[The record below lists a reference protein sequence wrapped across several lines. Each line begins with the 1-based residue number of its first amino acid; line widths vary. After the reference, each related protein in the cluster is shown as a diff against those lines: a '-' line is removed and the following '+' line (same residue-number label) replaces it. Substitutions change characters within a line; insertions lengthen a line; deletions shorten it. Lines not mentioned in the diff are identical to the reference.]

1 MAKTQTLNSNDK
13 FKIKSYFYKSLNS
26 NNIIQNHNL
35 FKFILFLVY
44 NILIS
49 NAAYI
54 QLKVNGIGNQQIL
67 SDYYDIEK
75 YYPFRIFINDN
86 EVQILREKKVLISK
100 ITDIIKLEWIH
111 PYHNLS
117 YLFANVS
124 SITSITMSNMINQ
137 NTNISYMFYNCI
149 SLQNFSMINN
159 PANIVDNFV
168 GDMRYMFYNCYSLN
182 NFSFDKFR
190 FDNYID
196 ISYIFYNCSNL
207 KYVTYNT
214 NNNIKVKDMRYSFYN
229 CNSLVSINFNKFET
243 SGCINM
249 SYAFYNCFTFD
260 SITINNYLQIND
272 MRFLFF
278 NNTGLKYINIK
289 FSSDCK
295 YNMSYSFYNCKNLQ
309 TFSCNNWLIRPN
321 DMRNMF
327 FNSGN
332 LIYIEFELGGNANGL
347 NMTRMFYNCNNIS
360 IVKFKETYYYSYY
373 YYPSDLHAMFYN
385 CTSLTSVYFHHF
397 KSDKVEDMS
406 YMFYN
411 CIILEYFI
419 STEYF
424 NNYLTTNLKGMF
436 ENCEKLT
443 SFSLSSFDTSNV
455 EIMWS
460 MFKGCTGL
468 TYINLDNFDT
478 SKVTDMESMFEG
490 CSNLTSLNLKFNT
503 TKVQYMNKMFKD
515 CISLENLYFKNINT
529 SSIGTMHQMFYNCRS
544 LKYVNLYNLEERGQ
558 SVIDIFE
565 KASNDFKICVKEH
578 ENIPKIFNILYNLEN
593 ANRDCSGA
601 CYGDWRIEIP
611 EKKYCCPKF
620 KYEDNCYDKCP
631 SKTKTYSNY
640 FDGKICQSFNCS
652 YLYNYEQSECITSL
666 TPGHYI
672 NDTESKTIDKCHKN
686 CLTCKGKGIDG
697 DSNCTKCKENVKN
710 IFRGNC
716 YDTCLDGTLPN
727 SNECKC
733 FEKKCLTC
741 SEESLA
747 YDLCLTCNE
756 KEGYFEKID
765 ENINISNF
773 VDCYKNP
780 EKYFHNS
787 TSNKYEPCFNSCEY
801 CTQLGNYETH
811 YCTKC
816 DFNFSFAIQINDIA
830 SETPI
835 YNCYPNCTYYY
846 YFDENNVYQCTE
858 GPKCP
863 KEYGR
868 LVFGSR
874 QCVKNCSDHPLQKK
888 EYRKTCYEKCP
899 VDPSLLIEVGDLCRA
914 ACPSFEE
921 PFEMVEQQVCV
932 SNCTIMERK
941 DGLCITNYVGNKSNA
956 EVQDKV
962 LTNLMED
969 IIETFNYSYV
979 DDYTS
984 IVLEEKNHTYE
995 IITTNSKV
1003 RNPKTSTLYLKNCE
1017 NTLKSYYG
1025 IDPKE
1030 SLHVLKLDAYRD
1042 GQTGPTVEYQIY
1054 YSFNGLKLE
1063 QLDLTLCEGDGISL
1077 LISFNMTDGEDLYN
1091 KNSGYYNDI
1100 CYTFTTGNGTDLT
1113 LEDRQQEFSE
1123 NNKSLCEEGCEFVKY
1138 HKELGQAECSCDV
1151 KTNLNLVSD
1160 IKVDKTKL
1168 YQFLDIKKI
1177 ANFDVMKCYNL
1188 LLSIDGIKGN
1198 IGFYLFFPPFIMLF
1212 ISIILFYVKEFKTI
1226 KQQISDIVY
1235 AKTNFKYLDYEYV
1248 YEEPKK
1254 IIKPKFEEPLF
1265 LKFLRMK
1272 KVDFPIL
1279 KRNQEASKSKTIEN
1293 KIENRIENKIEINIK
1308 LEKKSKKNKKK
1319 VKFSQLQEIKEA
1331 KESDHKENPNE
1342 FNKKNKKNL
1351 KNKKAQRKNIKLK
1364 NKDIF
1369 NENINNEKISKDNYF
1384 NAPPIKNFPLKKPG
1398 KNNMITE
1405 FSPKSKMEKLP
1416 TVGGNDK
1423 IRNEKIGLDI
1433 KGNKNKKIKYLTDNQ
1448 KEKIKM
1454 SLKYNDNELNNLSY
1468 KEAIKYDHRTFWGL
1482 YFSLLKSKHL
1492 LLTLLEK
1499 RDYNARGIKVFFCF
1513 FSFALGY
1520 ATNALFFND
1529 DTMHQIH
1536 EDGGEFNFWYQLPQI
1551 IYSAII
1557 SYIIENFLN
1566 YLAFSEEDVISLK
1579 KEKVIK
1585 SVERKSKE
1593 VKRRIGIKVIFFYI
1607 ISFILLIVFWYY
1619 IACFCSVYKN
1629 TQYHL
1634 IKDTLIG
1641 FVTSLLYPF
1650 GMYILPPIF
1659 RIPALQSYS
1668 KTKEAMYKFSQF
1680 LLFF

>member
-1 MAKTQTLNSNDK
+1 MAKTQAGNPNDK
-13 FKIKSYFYKSLNS
+13 SQIKSYIDNSLKVKNAIPNYSLVKFLLFIIYKIIVS
-26 NNIIQNHNL
+26 NC
-35 FKFILFLVY
+35 
-44 NILIS
+44 
-49 NAAYI
+49 AYI
-54 QLKVNGIGNQQIL
+54 QIKVNLIGNQQIL

-75 YYPFRIFINDN
+75 YYPFRIYINDN
-86 EVQILREKKVLISK
+86 EVQILREKKVFVSK
-100 ITDIIKLEWIH
+100 ITDVIKLEWIH
-111 PYHNLS
+111 SYRNLS
-117 YLFANVS
+117 YMFANVS
-124 SITSITMSNMINQ
+124 SITSITMNNMIDQ
-137 NTNISYMFYNCI
+137 NCNVSYMFYNCI
-149 SLQNFSMINN
+149 NLQNFSIINN
-159 PANIVDNFV
+159 PANAVNNVV

-182 NFSFDKFR
+182 SFSFDKFK

-196 ISYIFYNCSNL
+196 ISYIFYNCSKL
-207 KYVTYNT
+207 KSVTYNT

-229 CNSLVSINFNKFET
+229 CYSLVSINFNKYET
-243 SGCINM
+243 LECIDI
-249 SYAFYNCFTFD
+249 SYAFYNCFTLD
-260 SITINNYLQIND
+260 SITINNDIKIND
-272 MRFLFF
+272 MRYLFY
-278 NNTGLKYINIK
+278 NNTGLKDINIK
-289 FSSDCK
+289 FSSDCN
-295 YNMSYSFYNCKNLQ
+295 YNMSFSFYNCINLE
-309 TFSCNNWLIRPN
+309 TFSCNNWYIRPN

-327 FNSGN
+327 FNCNKLISLEFN
-332 LIYIEFELGGNANGL
+332 LRKNANNV
-347 NMTRMFYNCNNIS
+347 NMTRMFYNCNNVT
-360 IVKFKETYYYSYY
+360 IVKFKETYYNSYY
-373 YYPSDLHAMFYN
+373 YYPNDLHAMFYN
-385 CTSLTSVYFHHF
+385 CTSLTSVYLHHF
-397 KSDKVEDMS
+397 KSDKVKDMS

-411 CIILEYFI
+411 CINLEYF
-419 STEYF
+419 TREEYF
-424 NNYLTTNLKGMF
+424 HNYLTTNLKGMF

-443 SFSLSSFDTSNV
+443 SFSLTSFNTSNV

-468 TYINLDNFDT
+468 KWINLDNFDT

-490 CSNLTSLNLKFNT
+490 CSNLTSLNLLFKT
-503 TKVQYMNKMFKD
+503 PKVQYMNKMFKD
-515 CISLENLYFKNINT
+515 CISLENLYFRNINT
-529 SSIGTMHQMFYNCRS
+529 SSIGTMHQMFYNCQS
-544 LKYVNLYNLEERGQ
+544 LKYLNLYNLEERGQ

-565 KASNDFKICVKEH
+565 KASKDFQICVKEH
-578 ENIPKIFNILYNLEN
+578 ENIPKIFDIIYNLEN
-593 ANRDCSGA
+593 ATRDCSGG
-601 CYGDWRIEIP
+601 CYDNWRIEIP
-611 EKKYCCPKF
+611 EKKYCCPKV
-620 KYEDNCYDKCP
+620 KYGDNCYDKCP
-631 SKTKTYSNY
+631 SKTKTSANY
-640 FDGKICQSFNCS
+640 FDGKICQSFDCTN
-652 YLYNYEQSECITSL
+652 LYNYEQSDCIPTL
-666 TPGHYI
+666 PLEHYV
-672 NDTESKTIDKCHKN
+672 NDSESKTIDKCHKN

-697 DSNCTKCKENVKN
+697 NSNCTKCKENVKN

-756 KEGYFEKID
+756 REGYFEKID
-765 ENINISNF
+765 DNKNISNF
-773 VDCYKNP
+773 VDCYHNP
-780 EKYFHNS
+780 EKYFYNS
-787 TSNKYEPCFNSCEY
+787 ISNKYEPCYNSCEY
-801 CTQLGNYETH
+801 CTQLGNYDSQ

-816 DFNFSFAIQINDIA
+816 SSNFSFAIQINNIT

-846 YFDENNVYQCTE
+846 YFDENNVYRCTE
-858 GPKCP
+858 ERKCP

-868 LVFGSR
+868 LVYGDR
-874 QCVKNCSDHPLQKK
+874 QCVKNCSDLPLQKK

-899 VDPSLLIEVGDLCRA
+899 VDPNLLIEVGDLCRA

-921 PFEMVEQQVCV
+921 PFEMVEQQICV
-932 SNCTIMERK
+932 SNCTIMERNDK
-941 DGLCITNYVGNKSNA
+941 LCITNYAGNRSNA

-962 LTNLMED
+962 LSNLMED

-1003 RNPKTSTLYLKNCE
+1003 QNPKTSTLHLKNCE

-1025 IDPKE
+1025 IEPEE

-1063 QLDLTLCEGDGISL
+1063 QLDLTLCEGDGVSL

-1113 LEDRQQEFSE
+1113 LEDRQQEFSQ

-1138 HKELGQAECSCDV
+1138 HKDLGQAECSCDV

-1212 ISIILFYVKEFKTI
+1212 ISIILFYVKEFKSI
-1226 KQQISDIVY
+1226 KSQINDIVY
-1235 AKTNFKYLDYEYV
+1235 AKANFKYLDYEFV

-1272 KVDFPIL
+1272 NVDIPIINQ
-1279 KRNQEASKSKTIEN
+1279 NQEATKSKNIEN

-1308 LEKKSKKNKKK
+1308 LDKKTKHNKKK
-1319 VKFSQLQEIKEA
+1319 VKFSKIQEIKESG
-1331 KESDHKENPNE
+1331 EKENHKE
-1342 FNKKNKKNL
+1342 FNKKNKKNI
-1351 KNKKAQRKNIKLK
+1351 KNKKALKKDVNLK

-1369 NENINNEKISKDNYF
+1369 SENINNEKISKGKPF

-1398 KNNMITE
+1398 KNKMITE
-1405 FSPKSKMEKLP
+1405 FDSKPKMEKMQ
-1416 TVGGNDK
+1416 TIGGDGK
-1423 IRNEKIGLDI
+1423 IKNEKNVEDI
-1433 KGNKNKKIKYLTDNQ
+1433 KGKKNKNIKYLTANQ
-1448 KEKIKM
+1448 KEKIRS
-1454 SLKYNDNELNNLSY
+1454 SLKHTDNELNDLSY
-1468 KEAIKYDHRTFWGL
+1468 KDAIKYDYRTFWGL

-1492 LLTLLEK
+1492 LLTLLEN
-1499 RDYNARGIKVFFCF
+1499 RDYNAKGIKVFLCF

-1566 YLAFSEEDVISLK
+1566 YLAFSEEDVINLK
-1579 KEKVIK
+1579 KEKIEKNIEKK
-1585 SVERKSKE
+1585 SNE
-1593 VKRRIGIKVIFFYI
+1593 VKRKIGVKVIFFYI

-1641 FVTSLLYPF
+1641 FGTSLLYPF
-1650 GMYILPPIF
+1650 GICILPPIF
-1659 RIPALQSYS
+1659 RIPALKSYS
-1668 KTKEAMYKFSQF
+1668 KAKEAMYKFSQF